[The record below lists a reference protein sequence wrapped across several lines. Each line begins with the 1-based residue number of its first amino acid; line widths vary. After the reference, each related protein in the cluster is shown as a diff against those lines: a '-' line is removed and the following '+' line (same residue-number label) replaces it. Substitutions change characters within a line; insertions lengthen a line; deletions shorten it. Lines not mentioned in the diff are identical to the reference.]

1 MLREKQIVRTD
12 KAPKPAG
19 QYSQGISAGGFVFV
33 AGQVGIDP
41 QTRIA
46 PKGISAQTK
55 QCLENVKAILSAS
68 GATLDGVVHVG
79 VYLRNMEDFA
89 EMNKV
94 FEAVLSRVPT
104 SKNDNTSSLGFR
116 LFDTNRRDR
125 PKVLRNTYL
134 PLSSFIGKSVDNAR
148 DKSG

>member
-19 QYSQGISAGGFVFV
+19 QYSQGILAGGFVFV

-41 QTRIA
+41 QTRVA

-79 VYLRNMEDFA
+79 VYLRSMEDFA

-94 FEAVLSRVPT
+94 FELYFPEFPPARTTIQAVLAS
-104 SKNDNTSSLGFR
+104 DFLIQI
-116 LFDTNRRDR
+116 DAI
-125 PKVLRNTYL
+125 VL
-134 PLSSFIGKSVDNAR
+134 KS
-148 DKSG
+148 

>member
-19 QYSQGISAGGFVFV
+19 QYSQGVSAGNFVFV

-46 PKGISAQTK
+46 PKRISAQTK
-55 QCLENVKAILSAS
+55 QCLENIKAILSAS
-68 GATLDGVVHVG
+68 GATLDSMVRVG

-89 EMNKV
+89 AMNKLFELYFQEFPPARTTIQAV
-94 FEAVLSRVPT
+94 FASDFLIEIDAIAL
-104 SKNDNTSSLGFR
+104 
-116 LFDTNRRDR
+116 
-125 PKVLRNTYL
+125 
-134 PLSSFIGKSVDNAR
+134 KS
-148 DKSG
+148 